1 MTNYNLDD
9 LRNLSEDELMALTED
24 FDKRA
29 HEFTKEEMQIILK
42 NLENKHKD
50 IGVEVDRVEDIL
62 EVIRCAM
69 SYDYELLPQQLEAIK
84 FAFEA
89 FDLQDWG
96 RCRFALET
104 FFEYEYPEA
113 VNQLDPSSWS
123 NKHIMRWLTMLCA
136 SNLDREPENSPARNF
151 FDKLSERMEN
161 ISLQ

>member
-62 EVIRCAM
+62 EVIRYAQ
-69 SYDYELLPQQLEAIK
+69 SYDYEL
-84 FAFEA
+84 
-89 FDLQDWG
+89 
-96 RCRFALET
+96 CRR
-104 FFEYEYPEA
+104 
-113 VNQLDPSSWS
+113 S
-123 NKHIMRWLTMLCA
+123 N
-136 SNLDREPENSPARNF
+136 
-151 FDKLSERMEN
+151 
-161 ISLQ
+161 